1 MYSAQPMTI
10 DQRAVSIVHE
20 MIQPLTAMLTNAET
34 AVLWLT
40 RDPPNLDEAKQAV
53 ERIIGNSR
61 RAADVV
67 RNVRDLARKSLPLTA
82 DLDINEMIKDVLNLM
97 SLDLRQH
104 GVAVETELAEN
115 LKPISSDRVQLQRVV
130 ANLITNGIEAMSAVA
145 DRQRKLR
152 ISTQLDKNGDV
163 LVAVEDS
170 GKGLDESD
178 IDRIFDPFFSTKRD
192 GLGLGLSICRSIV
205 EAHGG
210 RLSAMPNLP
219 HGSIFSFV
227 IPNIVEASR
236 C

>member
-10 DQRAVSIVHE
+10 DERAVSIVHE
-20 MIQPLTAMLTNAET
+20 VIQPLTAMLTNAET

-40 RDPPNLDEAKQAV
+40 RDPPDLDEAKQAV

-61 RAADVV
+61 RAANVV
-67 RNVRDLARKSLPLTA
+67 RNVRDLARKSSPVTA
-82 DLDINEMIKDVLNLM
+82 DLDINETIKDLLNLM

-115 LKPISSDRVQLQRVV
+115 LDPISGDSVQLQRVV
-130 ANLITNGIEAMSAVA
+130 ANLVTNGIEAMSEVP

-152 ISTQLDKNGDV
+152 ISTQLDEHGDV
-163 LVAVEDS
+163 QVAVEDS
-170 GKGLDESD
+170 GKGLDEAN
-178 IDRIFDPFFSTKRD
+178 IDRIFDPFFTTKRD
-192 GLGLGLSICRSIV
+192 GMGLGLSICHSIV

-210 RLSAMPNLP
+210 RLRAMPNRP

-227 IPNIVEASR
+227 IPNTVGASR

>member
-1 MYSAQPMTI
+1 MYSAMTI
-10 DQRAVSIVHE
+10 DERAVSIVHE
-20 MIQPLTAMLTNAET
+20 VIQPLTAMLTNAET

-61 RAADVV
+61 RAVNVV
-67 RNVRDLARKSLPLTA
+67 RNVRDLAQVPPPVTA
-82 DLDINEMIKDVLNLM
+82 DLDMNDIVEDLLNLM

-104 GVAVETELAEN
+104 GIAVETELAED
-115 LKPISSDRVQLQRVV
+115 LQPISGDRGQLQRVV
-130 ANLITNGIEAMSAVA
+130 ANLITNGIEAMSVVA

-152 ISTQLDKNGDV
+152 ISTQLDQHGDV
-163 LVAVEDS
+163 LVAVEDW
-170 GKGLDESD
+170 GQGLGESN
-178 IDRIFDPFFSTKRD
+178 IERVFDPFFTTKRD
-192 GLGLGLSICRSIV
+192 GMGLGLSICRSIV

-210 RLSAMPNLP
+210 RLWAVPNLP

-227 IPNIVEASR
+227 IPKTVVASR

>member
-10 DQRAVSIVHE
+10 DERAVSIVHE

-61 RAADVV
+61 RAANVV
-67 RNVRDLARKSLPLTA
+67 RNVRDLARKSLPVTA
-82 DLDINEMIKDVLNLM
+82 DLDINHTIKDLLNLM

-104 GVAVETELAEN
+104 GVTVETEFAEN
-115 LKPISSDRVQLQRVV
+115 LKPISGDRVQLQRVV

-152 ISTQLDKNGDV
+152 ISTQFGKHGDV

-170 GKGLDESD
+170 GRGLDESD
-178 IDRIFDPFFSTKRD
+178 IDRIFDPFFTTKRD
-192 GLGLGLSICRSIV
+192 GMGLGLSICHSIV

-210 RLSAMPNLP
+210 RLWAMPNLP

-227 IPNIVEASR
+227 IPNTVR
-236 C
+236 

>member
-10 DQRAVSIVHE
+10 DERAVSIVHE

-61 RAADVV
+61 RAANVV
-67 RNVRDLARKSLPLTA
+67 RNVRDLARKSHPVTA
-82 DLDINEMIKDVLNLM
+82 DLDMNDMIKDLLNLM
-97 SLDLRQH
+97 SLELRQH
-104 GVAVETELAEN
+104 GVVVETELALS
-115 LKPISSDRVQLQRVV
+115 LKPISGDRVQLQRVV

-152 ISTQLDKNGDV
+152 ISTQLDKHGDV

-170 GKGLDESD
+170 GKGLDESN
-178 IDRIFDPFFSTKRD
+178 IDRVFDPFFTTKRD
-192 GLGLGLSICRSIV
+192 GMGLGLSICHSIV

-210 RLSAMPNLP
+210 RLWAMPNLP

-227 IPNIVEASR
+227 IPSTVGASR